1 MRKFIFVFL
10 LFCLISSVS
19 VEIIA
24 AAESSEPRMILYTW
38 YRQIGEDDRIEIGS
52 VDEAGVIRTFSGVY
66 SEAGWPSETAEQ
78 LEYLSQTE
86 KFNEEGTT
94 SSDELFALKSLISA
108 VENQEY
114 IPTYTNILDGGIEE
128 SRAVRYSRDGEAE
141 TILLGM
147 SGEVLFENTDPNAQ
161 ALYKR
166 LRSLF
171 PGVPSDAYDPGL
183 GPEGFQPVP
192 LMEFAG
198 LDVETV
204 MNAEI
209 AAALMDCEEGP
220 IPVELTDAE
229 KDALRDLIREG
240 VVTGKADC
248 VSSTGGGESYSFLDA
263 DGRLFGNVDF
273 EDGLLV
279 MNDGRY
285 YVSQP

>member
-1 MRKFIFVFL
+1 M
-10 LFCLISSVS
+10 
-19 VEIIA
+19 
-24 AAESSEPRMILYTW
+24 
-38 YRQIGEDDRIEIGS
+38 
-52 VDEAGVIRTFSGVY
+52 DEAGVVRTLSGVY
-66 SEAGWPSETAEQ
+66 SEAGWPSESGEQ

-86 KFNEEGTT
+86 KFNEESTLN
-94 SSDELFALKSLISA
+94 SDDLFVLKSLISA
-108 VENQEY
+108 VEKQEY
-114 IPTYTNILDGGIEE
+114 IPTYTNILDGGTEE
-128 SRAVRYSRDGEAE
+128 SCSVRYSRDGEAE

-198 LDVETV
+198 FDVEIV

-209 AAALMDCEEGP
+209 AAFQMDCEEGP
-220 IPVELTDAE
+220 IPIELSDEE
-229 KDALRDLIREG
+229 KDALRNLIRNGE
-240 VVTGKADC
+240 VIGKADC
-248 VSSTGGGESYSFLDA
+248 VSSSGGGESYSFLDA
-263 DGRLFGNVDF
+263 DVRLLGNVDF